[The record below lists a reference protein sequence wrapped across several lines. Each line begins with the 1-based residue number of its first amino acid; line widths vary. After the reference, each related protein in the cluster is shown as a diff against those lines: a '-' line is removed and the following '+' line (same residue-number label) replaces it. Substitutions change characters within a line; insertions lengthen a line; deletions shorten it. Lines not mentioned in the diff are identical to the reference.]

1 MSELR
6 AAPKPDEKTKAKRV
20 DTIETLG
27 SARIRVQA
35 ASPRIPGLT
44 MILQHSV
51 KMRGGR
57 GNSENGFIAACAL
70 GKFAAAETGHFA

>member
-1 MSELR
+1 MGIKF
-6 AAPKPDEKTKAKRV
+6 AASADFDEKTKAKRV

-57 GNSENGFIAACAL
+57 GNSENGFIAACAVCVI
-70 GKFAAAETGHFA
+70 E